1 MVSRL
6 ESEDANKVM
15 WEMMDK
21 RLREPR
27 FISLVPKPIF
37 LTLMLDSGL
46 SKKQAVYVSGN
57 SNGGYVST

>member
-1 MVSRL
+1 
-6 ESEDANKVM
+6 
-15 WEMMDK
+15 MMDK

-57 SNGGYVST
+57 SNGGSVST